1 MKIILII
8 LSIVQIVGLI
18 SSIYL
23 SKSLMLGFKDS
34 IGGILLITVFWIIY
48 FVFKK
53 YKKSK

>member
-8 LSIVQIVGLI
+8 LSIVQVIGLI

-34 IGGILLITVFWIIY
+34 MSGILLILVFWIVY
-48 FVFKK
+48 FIFKK
-53 YKKSK
+53 YKKNK

>member
-8 LSIVQIVGLI
+8 LSIVQVIGLI

-34 IGGILLITVFWIIY
+34 IGGILLIAVFWVIY
-48 FVFKK
+48 FIFKK